1 MRKLLFLFTALL
13 FISCSGDD
21 DSSSN
26 DTSINPPSWIQGVWL
41 AEDSLELGI
50 ESGYEFTKDDFCR
63 VINTSKTCNKASI
76 DNLKNIPNLGANVYE
91 EISDDRYLIEITSLN
106 YTSQLEFI
114 KVSSTRIKLSEL
126 LTEVDIFYTLQQ

>member
-1 MRKLLFLFTALL
+1 MKKLLFLFTVLL

-26 DTSINPPSWIQGVWL
+26 DTSINPPSWIQGVWMR
-41 AEDSLELGI
+41 EDLEGF
-50 ESGYEFTKDDFCR
+50 GYEFTKDDICSVFY
-63 VINTSKTCNKASI
+63 NTKSCNKASI
-76 DNLKNIPNLGANVYE
+76 DMWINAPNVEVNVYE
-91 EISDDRYLIEITSLN
+91 EISDDRYFIEITSLN
-106 YTSQLEFI
+106 STSQLEFI

>member
-1 MRKLLFLFTALL
+1 MKKLLFLFTALL

-26 DTSINPPSWIQGVWL
+26 DTSIDPPSWIQGVWMR
-41 AEDSLELGI
+41 EDLEVF
-50 ESGYEFTKDDFCR
+50 GYEFTKDDICSVSF
-63 VINTSKTCNKASI
+63 NTKTCQKASI
-76 DNLKNIPNLGANVYE
+76 DMWINAPNVEVNVYE
-91 EISDDRYLIEITSLN
+91 EISDDRYFIEITYFN

-126 LTEVDIFYTLQQ
+126 LAEVDIFYTLQQ

>member
-1 MRKLLFLFTALL
+1 MKKLLFLFTVLL

-41 AEDSLELGI
+41 SEDYLELGI
-50 ESGYEFTKDDFCR
+50 KSGYEFTKDDFCT

-76 DNLKNIPNLGANVYE
+76 DNFKNIPNGGANVYE
-91 EISDDRYLIEITSLN
+91 EISDDRYFLELTHYTITTE
-106 YTSQLEFI
+106 YEFI
-114 KVSSTRIKLSEL
+114 KVSSTRIKGIDSDVHL
-126 LTEVDIFYTLQQ
+126 ILQQ

>member
-1 MRKLLFLFTALL
+1 M
-13 FISCSGDD
+13 SCSGDD

-26 DTSINPPSWIQGVWL
+26 DTSINPPSWIQGVWMR
-41 AEDSLELGI
+41 EDLEGF
-50 ESGYEFTKDDFCR
+50 GYEFTKDDICS
-63 VINTSKTCNKASI
+63 VLYNTKSCNKASI
-76 DNLKNIPNLGANVYE
+76 DLWINAPNVEVSVYE
-91 EISDDRYLIEITSLN
+91 EISDDRYFIVITSLN

>member
-1 MRKLLFLFTALL
+1 MKKLLFLLSALL

-26 DTSINPPSWIQGVWL
+26 DTSIDPPSWIQGVWMR
-41 AEDSLELGI
+41 EDLEAF
-50 ESGYEFTKDDFCR
+50 GYEFTKDDICSVSF
-63 VINTSKTCNKASI
+63 NTKTCQKASI
-76 DNLKNIPNLGANVYE
+76 DMWINAPNVEVNVYE
-91 EISDDRYLIEITSLN
+91 EISDDRYFIEITYFN

-126 LTEVDIFYTLQQ
+126 LTEVDIFYTLHQ

>member
-1 MRKLLFLFTALL
+1 MKKLLLLFSALL

-26 DTSINPPSWIQGVWL
+26 DTSIDPPSWIQGVWMR
-41 AEDSLELGI
+41 EDLEGF
-50 ESGYEFTKDDFCR
+50 GYEFTKDDICS
-63 VINTSKTCNKASI
+63 VLYNTKSCNKASI
-76 DNLKNIPNLGANVYE
+76 DFLKDTNQVNVYE

-106 YTSQLEFI
+106 STSQLEFI
-114 KVSSTRIKLSEL
+114 KVSSTRIKLSQL

>member
-1 MRKLLFLFTALL
+1 MKKLLFLFSALL

-26 DTSINPPSWIQGVWL
+26 DTSIDPPSWIQGVWMR
-41 AEDSLELGI
+41 EDLEVF
-50 ESGYEFTKDDFCR
+50 GYEFTKDDICSVSF
-63 VINTSKTCNKASI
+63 NTKTCQKASI
-76 DNLKNIPNLGANVYE
+76 DMWINAPNVEVNVYE
-91 EISDDRYLIEITSLN
+91 EISDDRYFIEITYFN

-126 LTEVDIFYTLQQ
+126 LAEVDIFYTLQQ

>member
-1 MRKLLFLFTALL
+1 MKKLLFLFSALL
-13 FISCSGDD
+13 FMSCSGDD

-26 DTSINPPSWIQGVWL
+26 DTSINPPSWIQGVWMR
-41 AEDSLELGI
+41 EDLEGF
-50 ESGYEFTKDDFCR
+50 GYEFTKDDICS
-63 VINTSKTCNKASI
+63 VLYNTKSCNKASI
-76 DNLKNIPNLGANVYE
+76 DLWINAPNVEVSVYE
-91 EISDDRYLIEITSLN
+91 EISDDRYFIVITSLN